1 MILIDIIKSCIIK
14 RQLITKSTTGVLFN
28 EYKGT
33 IVPYLLQCDTCCSTL
48 HKDKIIIIW
57 NKKFYKKISIEERK
71 FIILHELGHFENT
84 HLDDGNG
91 ERVFAAEVA
100 ADSYAIKNMGYEEA
114 IAAMKNIKDKLKFKC
129 EIDEF
134 DQRISVQE
142 SMEIARKYVKSATL

>member
-1 MILIDIIKSCIIK
+1 MILIDIIKSFIIK
-14 RQLITKSTTGVLFN
+14 RQLLTKSTTGILFN
-28 EYKGT
+28 EYKGI
-33 IVPYLLQCDTCCSTL
+33 IVPYLLECDTCCSTL
-48 HKDKIIIIW
+48 YKDKIIIIW
-57 NKKFYKKISIEERK
+57 NKKFYNKISIEERK

-84 HLDDGNG
+84 HLDDDNG

-114 IAAMKNIKDKLKFKC
+114 IAAMKNIKNKLKFKC

>member
-14 RQLITKSTTGVLFN
+14 RQLLTKSTTGILFN
-28 EYKGT
+28 EYKGI
-33 IVPYLLQCDTCCSTL
+33 IVPYLLECDTCCSTL

-57 NKKFYKKISIEERK
+57 NKKFYNKISIEERK

-142 SMEIARKYVKSATL
+142 SMEIARKYIKSATL

>member
-1 MILIDIIKSCIIK
+1 MILIDIIKSFIIK
-14 RQLITKSTTGVLFN
+14 RQLLTKSTTGILFN
-28 EYKGT
+28 EYKGI
-33 IVPYLLQCDTCCSTL
+33 IVPYLLECDTCCSTL

-57 NKKFYKKISIEERK
+57 NKKFYNKISIEERK

-84 HLDDGNG
+84 HLDDDNG

>member
-14 RQLITKSTTGVLFN
+14 RQLLTKSTTGILFN
-28 EYKGT
+28 EYKGI
-33 IVPYLLQCDTCCSTL
+33 IVPYLLECDTCCSTL

-57 NKKFYKKISIEERK
+57 NKKFYNKISIEERK

-84 HLDDGNG
+84 HLDDDNG

>member
-14 RQLITKSTTGVLFN
+14 RQLLTKSTTGILFN
-28 EYKGT
+28 EYKGI
-33 IVPYLLQCDTCCSTL
+33 IVPYLLECDTCCSTL

-57 NKKFYKKISIEERK
+57 NKKFYNKISIEERK

-84 HLDDGNG
+84 HLDDGDG

-100 ADSYAIKNMGYEEA
+100 ADSYAIKNMGYEGA
-114 IAAMKNIKDKLKFKC
+114 IAAMKSIKDKLKFKY

-134 DQRISVQE
+134 NQRISIQE
-142 SMEIARKYVKSATL
+142 NMEKARKYVKSATL

>member
-1 MILIDIIKSCIIK
+1 MILLDIIKANIIK
-14 RQLITKSTTGVLFN
+14 RQLLTRSTKGILFD
-28 EYKGT
+28 EYKGK
-33 IVPYLLQCDTCCSTL
+33 IVPYLLQCDTCCSTI
-48 HKDKIIIIW
+48 HKEKIIIIW
-57 NKKFYKKISIEERK
+57 NKIFYEKISIEERK

-100 ADSYAIKNMGYEEA
+100 ADSYAIKNMGYEKA
-114 IAAMKNIKDKLKFKC
+114 IDAMKSIKSKLKFKC

-142 SMEIARKYVKSATL
+142 SIEIARKYVKDAAL

>member
-1 MILIDIIKSCIIK
+1 MILLDIIKANIIK
-14 RQLITKSTTGVLFN
+14 RQLLTRSTKGALFD
-28 EYKGT
+28 EYKGK
-33 IVPYLLQCDTCCSTL
+33 IVPYLLQCDTCCSTI
-48 HKDKIIIIW
+48 HKEKIIIIW
-57 NKKFYKKISIEERK
+57 NKIFYEKISMEERK

-100 ADSYAIKNMGYEEA
+100 ADSYAIKNMGYEKA
-114 IAAMKNIKDKLKFKC
+114 IDAMKSIKSKLKFKC

-142 SMEIARKYVKSATL
+142 SMEIARKYVKNAAL

>member
-1 MILIDIIKSCIIK
+1 MILLDIIKSNIIK
-14 RQLITKSTTGVLFN
+14 RQLLTKSVKGVLFD
-28 EYKGT
+28 EYKGK
-33 IVPYLLQCDTCCSTL
+33 IVPYLLQCDTCCSTI
-48 HKDKIIIIW
+48 HKEKIIIIW
-57 NKKFYKKISIEERK
+57 NKMFYEKISIEERK

-100 ADSYAIKNMGYEEA
+100 ADSYAIKNMGYEKA
-114 IAAMKNIKDKLKFKC
+114 IDAMKSIKSKLKFKC

-142 SMEIARKYVKSATL
+142 SMEIARKYVKDAAL

>member
-14 RQLITKSTTGVLFN
+14 RQLLTKSTTGILFN
-28 EYKGT
+28 EYKGI
-33 IVPYLLQCDTCCSTL
+33 IVPYLLECDTCCSTL

-57 NKKFYKKISIEERK
+57 NKKFYNKISIEERK

-84 HLDDGNG
+84 HLDDDNG

-114 IAAMKNIKDKLKFKC
+114 IAAMKNIKNKLKFKC

>member
-14 RQLITKSTTGVLFN
+14 RQLLTKSTTGILFN
-28 EYKGT
+28 EYKGI
-33 IVPYLLQCDTCCSTL
+33 IVPYLLECDTCCSTL

-57 NKKFYKKISIEERK
+57 NKKFYNKISIEERK

>member
-1 MILIDIIKSCIIK
+1 MILIDIIKSFIIK
-14 RQLITKSTTGVLFN
+14 RQLLTKSTTGILFN
-28 EYKGT
+28 EYKGI
-33 IVPYLLQCDTCCSTL
+33 IVPYLLECDTCCSTL

-57 NKKFYKKISIEERK
+57 NKKFYNKISIKERK

-84 HLDDGNG
+84 HLDDDNG

>member
-1 MILIDIIKSCIIK
+1 MILIDIVKSCIIK
-14 RQLITKSTTGVLFN
+14 RQLLTKSTTGILFN
-28 EYKGT
+28 EYKGI
-33 IVPYLLQCDTCCSTL
+33 IVPYLLECDTCCSTL

-57 NKKFYKKISIEERK
+57 NKKFYNKISIEERK

>member
-1 MILIDIIKSCIIK
+1 MILLDIIKANIIK
-14 RQLITKSTTGVLFN
+14 RELLTKSTKGILFD
-28 EYKGT
+28 EYKGK
-33 IVPYLLQCDTCCSTL
+33 IVPYLLQCDTCCSTI
-48 HKDKIIIIW
+48 HKEKIIIIW
-57 NKKFYKKISIEERK
+57 NKIFYEKISMEERK

-100 ADSYAIKNMGYEEA
+100 ADSYAIKNMGYEKA
-114 IAAMKNIKDKLKFKC
+114 ISAMKSIKSKLKFKC

-142 SMEIARKYVKSATL
+142 SMEIARKYVKDAAL

>member
-1 MILIDIIKSCIIK
+1 MILIDIIKSFIIK
-14 RQLITKSTTGVLFN
+14 RQLLTKSTTGILFN
-28 EYKGT
+28 EYKGI
-33 IVPYLLQCDTCCSTL
+33 IVPYLLECDTCCSTL

-57 NKKFYKKISIEERK
+57 NKKFYNKISIEERK

-84 HLDDGNG
+84 HLDDDNG

-114 IAAMKNIKDKLKFKC
+114 IAAMKNIKNKLKFKC